1 MKYTAEYKWKEVEFN
16 YEPTYEPMDFIRN
29 NDHIDLFTIEN
40 WKPKID
46 METVIFLMKMCYSQM
61 LRENYL

>member
-1 MKYTAEYKWKEVEFN
+1 MKYTAIIKGNEVELN
-16 YEPTYEPMDFIRN
+16 YEPAYEPMDFIRN

-46 METVIFLMKMCYSQM
+46 METVIFLMKMCYGQM
-61 LRENYL
+61 LTENYL